1 MIDTFKSALERQ
13 NGTLWQDAIGA
24 LALVVILVGALHLP
38 SLV

>member
-1 MIDTFKSALERQ
+1 MINTFTTALERQ

-24 LALVVILVGALHLP
+24 LSLVVILFGALHLP